1 MRVLMIG
8 DIVGKPGRRAVR
20 TLLPGI
26 KNEFGVDLVVANA
39 ENSAGGFGLTPST
52 SDELLDA
59 GVDVITT
66 GNHVWD
72 QQEIIEYLDSE
83 APVLRP
89 LNFPPGLPGRGYLIF
104 QDVLVVNII
113 GRVFMKDYDC
123 PFRAMDSLLKG
134 TRDRPR
140 VTLVD
145 FHGEATSEK
154 GAMGWYLNGRVSA
167 VVGTHTHVGT
177 IDTMVLPGGT
187 AYVTDLGMVG
197 PSQSIIGDDPEPII
211 ERFLTQMNHR
221 MSVAKGP
228 VRFSSA
234 LIDIDASTGKAT
246 AIQRVDRFLD

>member
-8 DIVGKPGRRAVR
+8 DIVGKPGRRAVS

-26 KNEFGVDLVVANA
+26 KNEYGVDFVVANG
-39 ENSAGGFGLTPST
+39 ENAAGGFGITPQT
-52 SDELLDA
+52 AEQLLSA

-66 GNHVWD
+66 GNHIWD
-72 QQEIIEYLDSE
+72 QQEIIEYLDTD
-83 APVLRP
+83 APILRP
-89 LNFPPGLPGRGYLIF
+89 LNFPPDLPGRGCMIV
-104 QDVLVVNII
+104 QDVLVVNLI

-123 PFRAMDSLLKG
+123 PFRAMDGLLKG
-134 TRDRPR
+134 SRELPK

-177 IDTMVLPGGT
+177 VDTMILPEGT

-197 PSQSIIGDDPEPII
+197 PSESIIGDDPPPII
-211 ERFLTQMNHR
+211 ERFLTQMNQR

-228 VRFSSA
+228 VRFSSV
-234 LIDIDASTGKAT
+234 LIDIDGTTGKAT
-246 AIQRVDRFLD
+246 AIERIDRRID

>member
-72 QQEIIEYLDSE
+72 QQEIIEYLDSD

-89 LNFPPGLPGRGYLIF
+89 LNFPPGLPGRGHLII

-123 PFRAMDSLLKG
+123 PFRAMDGLLKG
-134 TRDRPR
+134 SRDRPR

>member
-221 MSVAKGP
+221 MAVAKGP

-246 AIQRVDRFLD
+246 AIQRVDRFVD

>member
-1 MRVLMIG
+1 MIG

-177 IDTMVLPGGT
+177 VDTMVLPGGT

-246 AIQRVDRFLD
+246 AIQRVDRFVD

>member
-39 ENSAGGFGLTPST
+39 ENSAGGFGLTPGT

-89 LNFPPGLPGRGYLIF
+89 LNFPATGEPF
-104 QDVLVVNII
+104 
-113 GRVFMKDYDC
+113 C
-123 PFRAMDSLLKG
+123 PDS
-134 TRDRPR
+134 
-140 VTLVD
+140 
-145 FHGEATSEK
+145 
-154 GAMGWYLNGRVSA
+154 W
-167 VVGTHTHVGT
+167 
-177 IDTMVLPGGT
+177 
-187 AYVTDLGMVG
+187 
-197 PSQSIIGDDPEPII
+197 
-211 ERFLTQMNHR
+211 
-221 MSVAKGP
+221 
-228 VRFSSA
+228 
-234 LIDIDASTGKAT
+234 
-246 AIQRVDRFLD
+246 

>member
-8 DIVGKPGRRAVR
+8 DIVGKPGRRAMR

-211 ERFLTQMNHR
+211 ERFLTQINHR

-246 AIQRVDRFLD
+246 AIQRVDRFVD

>member
-72 QQEIIEYLDSE
+72 QQEIIEYLDSD

>member
-39 ENSAGGFGLTPST
+39 ENSAGGFGLTPGT

-89 LNFPPGLPGRGYLIF
+89 LNFPPGLPGRGHLII
-104 QDVLVVNII
+104 QDVLVVNLI

-134 TRDRPR
+134 SRDMPR

-177 IDTMVLPGGT
+177 IDTQVLPGGT

-197 PSQSIIGDDPEPII
+197 PSLSIIGDDPEPII

-234 LIDIDASTGKAT
+234 LIDIDTSTGKAT

>member
-1 MRVLMIG
+1 MIG

-20 TLLPGI
+20 TLLPGV
-26 KNEFGVDLVVANA
+26 KSEFGVDLVVANA
-39 ENSAGGFGLTPST
+39 ENSAGGFGLTPGT
-52 SDELLDA
+52 VDELLDA
-59 GVDVITT
+59 GVDVITS

-72 QQEIIEYLDSE
+72 QQEIIPYLESE
-83 APVLRP
+83 APILRP
-89 LNFPPGLPGRGYLIF
+89 LNFPPDLPGRGSLII
-104 QDVLVVNII
+104 QDVLVVNLI

-123 PFRAMDSLLKG
+123 PFRAMDGLLNG
-134 TRDRPR
+134 SRGRPP

-177 IDTMVLPGGT
+177 VDAQILPEGT

-197 PSQSIIGDDPEPII
+197 PSRSIIGDDPPPII
-211 ERFLTQMNHR
+211 DRFLTQMNQR

-228 VRFSSA
+228 VRFNSA
-234 LIDIDASTGKAT
+234 LIDIDGSTGKAT
-246 AIQRVDRFLD
+246 AIQRIDRTLD

>member
-134 TRDRPR
+134 ARDRPR

-246 AIQRVDRFLD
+246 AIQRIDRFVD

>member
-1 MRVLMIG
+1 M
-8 DIVGKPGRRAVR
+8 
-20 TLLPGI
+20 
-26 KNEFGVDLVVANA
+26 
-39 ENSAGGFGLTPST
+39 
-52 SDELLDA
+52 
-59 GVDVITT
+59 
-66 GNHVWD
+66 
-72 QQEIIEYLDSE
+72 
-83 APVLRP
+83 
-89 LNFPPGLPGRGYLIF
+89 
-104 QDVLVVNII
+104 
-113 GRVFMKDYDC
+113 
-123 PFRAMDSLLKG
+123 
-134 TRDRPR
+134 
-140 VTLVD
+140 VD

-177 IDTMVLPGGT
+177 VDTMVLPGGT

-234 LIDIDASTGKAT
+234 LIDIDASTGKAA

>member
-20 TLLPGI
+20 TLLPGL
-26 KNEFGVDLVVANA
+26 KNEFGIDLVVANA
-39 ENSAGGFGLTPST
+39 ENSAGGFGLTPGT
-52 SDELLDA
+52 ADELLDA

-72 QQEIIEYLDSE
+72 QPEIIPYLDSQ

-89 LNFPPGLPGRGYLIF
+89 LNFPPNLPGRGHLIV
-104 QDVLVVNII
+104 QDTLVVNLI

-123 PFRAMDSLLKG
+123 PFRTMDDLLAN
-134 TRDRPR
+134 PR
-140 VTLVD
+140 AQAPVTLVD
-145 FHGEATSEK
+145 FHCEATSEK
-154 GAMGWYLNGRVSA
+154 GAMGWYLDGRVSA

-177 IDTMVLPGGT
+177 VDAQVLNEGT

-197 PSQSIIGDDPEPII
+197 PSRSIIGDDPPPII

-228 VRFSSA
+228 VRFGSA
-234 LIDIDASTGKAT
+234 LIDIDSSTGKAKS
-246 AIQRVDRFLD
+246 IQRIDRTVD